1 MTEIRPFVTW
11 EIPTF
16 EQIQDCK
23 AVALRRGIDNGYKL
37 TREDKDWITANVNGN
52 SYFKNAIP
60 ILRTPFRH
68 SATKCRLPMC
78 FADTGCV
85 SMAQSKSITPPTRPH
100 SATICAVKLTRL

>member
-1 MTEIRPFVTW
+1 MTEITPFVSW

-16 EQIQDCK
+16 EQIQECK

-60 ILRTPFRH
+60 TLGYKVP
-68 SATKCRLPMC
+68 
-78 FADTGCV
+78 FADVLRRYWVRQYG
-85 SMAQSKSITPPTRPH
+85 SIQEYY
-100 SATICAVKLTRL
+100 ATDKTALHNYLCGKIDEIIELQN